1 MAIIITETF
10 ELPLHWVVALVNDDT
25 SYMGDREIA
34 RLDKFIKHQLEHYEI
49 FNVINYSEPYYSEW
63 HDARDFGELAGQVA
77 ECEVQVATMTKGD

>member
-34 RLDKFIKHQLEHYEI
+34 RLDRFIKHQLEHYEI
-49 FNVINYSEPYYSEW
+49 FNIINYSSSWY
-63 HDARDFGELAGQVA
+63 
-77 ECEVQVATMTKGD
+77 